1 MLRSEAEL
9 PVVFLVAVYLCCP
22 VELFEE
28 DDPGEGMWECDAAE
42 GPEGV
47 GSLQYIGGEAERAT
61 DHEGDVTAARSAE
74 GFEL

>member
-28 DDPGEGMWECDAAE
+28 DDPGEGVRECDAAE

-47 GSLQYIGGEAERAT
+47 GSLEYIGGEAERAT
-61 DHEGDVTAARSAE
+61 YDEGDATVALGAE
-74 GFEL
+74 IFEL

>member
-9 PVVFLVAVYLCCP
+9 PMILFVAVYLGCA

-28 DDPGEGMWECDAAE
+28 DYSGEGMWEGDSAE

-47 GSLQYIGGEAERAT
+47 GTLQYMGGEAERAP
-61 DHEGDVTAARSAE
+61 DHEGYVTAARGAE
-74 GFEL
+74 VFEL